1 MKFIFMGTPQFAV
14 QSLKRLVQSSHELL
28 AVVTVPDKP
37 AGRGRKIR
45 FSPVKDCALDYGVP
59 ILQPQKLND
68 TNFVRQLRSCK
79 ADVFIVVA
87 FRILP
92 EEVFTIPPKGTVNL
106 HSSLLPQYRGAAP
119 INWVIINGETETGV
133 STIFIQK
140 EVDAGDVI
148 LQEKIPVGNDVTAG
162 ELHDRLAALGAEV
175 LVKTIDLI
183 ETGTCKTVLQ
193 KGDVTAAPKITR
205 ELCEI
210 DWAKPAADIRNLIRG
225 LNPVP
230 GAFSFLN
237 GKIVKFFQSKPGDL
251 VQSAVPGE
259 IIKAD
264 AKSGHLVVATGHGNL
279 QIEQLQPEGKR
290 KMTAKE
296 FLLGNQITTGDLFGK

>member
-1 MKFIFMGTPQFAV
+1 MTFIFMGTPQFAV
-14 QSLKRLVQSSHELL
+14 HSLSRLMQSSHKLV

-37 AGRGRKIR
+37 AGRGQKIR
-45 FSPVKDCALDYGVP
+45 FSPVKECALGYSVP

-68 TNFVRQLRSCK
+68 SDFVSQLRSFK

-106 HSSLLPQYRGAAP
+106 HASLLPKYRGAAP
-119 INWVIINGETETGV
+119 INWAIINGETETGV

-148 LQEKIPVGNDVTAG
+148 LREKIPVGNDVTAG

-175 LVKTIDLI
+175 LVKTLDLI
-183 ETGTCKTVLQ
+183 ETGNCKTMFQ
-193 KGDVTAAPKITR
+193 EGNVTTAPKITR

-225 LNPVP
+225 LSPVP

-237 GKIVKFFQSKPGDL
+237 GKIVKIFQSKPCDV
-251 VQSAVPGE
+251 VQTAVPGE
-259 IIKAD
+259 IIKTD
-264 AKSGHLVVATGHGNL
+264 AKTGQLVVATGHGNL

-296 FLLGNQITTGDLFGK
+296 FLLGNHVTAGDSFGK